1 MLQSKL
7 DKLLSF
13 AEHQS
18 VLPMY
23 STLPLL
29 PFNVGVQFPSHSEQ
43 HSLASPN
50 SQLSTVNVGV
60 PPQMPI
66 GYVAPVAPMSQVA
79 MHSSPSVSEG
89 NYPSSCHGF
98 SCAPAQVFPSSPSAH
113 DLVHSSGSSPSS
125 PNSFAFVCPVCAN
138 PQYTPKS
145 HCGHVR
151 KLVDGG
157 SGYCRMRSD
166 VQFHADIVRHFGDVA
181 GFVNWYTPQLRS
193 SVGSKYVESDIVDY
207 QQLQDSL
214 RHCVQS
220 RNSM

>member
-1 MLQSKL
+1 MM
-7 DKLLSF
+7 
-13 AEHQS
+13 
-18 VLPMY
+18 P
-23 STLPLL
+23 PL
-29 PFNVGVQFPSHSEQ
+29 PFNVGVQSPSHFEQ
-43 HSLASPN
+43 HSSASPN

-60 PPQMPI
+60 PTQMPI

-79 MHSSPSVSEG
+79 IHSGPSVSEV
-89 NYPSSCHGF
+89 NYPLSCHGF
-98 SCAPAQVFPSSPSAH
+98 SCASAEVSPSSPSAH
-113 DLVHSSGSSPSS
+113 DLVPSSGSSPSS
-125 PNSFAFVCPVCAN
+125 PNCFAFVCPVCAN

-166 VQFHADIVRHFGDVA
+166 VQFHADIMRHFGDVA

-207 QQLQDSL
+207 QQLQVSL
-214 RHCVQS
+214 RHCVRS
-220 RNSM
+220 GNSM